1 MGILEAHLHAS
12 LDCSSGPVYEELYDS
27 PKISSLK
34 GIRDNRKY
42 IDCVKVHRAFGDI
55 FMAYER
61 KASRLSRQLVNHL
74 MCVW

>member
-1 MGILEAHLHAS
+1 M
-12 LDCSSGPVYEELYDS
+12 YEELYDS

-42 IDCVKVHRAFGDI
+42 IDCVKVHRVFGDI

-61 KASRLSRQLVNHL
+61 KTSKGYQDSQSFDVCVVASY
-74 MCVW
+74 